1 MLFQKRRFQALYLS
15 ICKNKTLH
23 KIGLI
28 DYGMG
33 NIHSVTKSLE
43 SLGEEILLIKSIDQS
58 KDCKALILP
67 GVGSFDPAIKNLTDT
82 DLIIHI
88 KNWISSGKSFL
99 GICLGLQLLFE
110 SSDEGSLGGL
120 GIVRGQIKKIPQIF
134 GQRTPHVGWCN
145 LNQTKNNT
153 FIREGELNNWVYFV
167 HSYHAVPKDPNIIA
181 ANVNYGS
188 EKLTAII
195 ENDNLL
201 ACQFHPE
208 KSGKT
213 GEKFLRRW
221 LKNIQ

>member
-1 MLFQKRRFQALYLS
+1 
-15 ICKNKTLH
+15 
-23 KIGLI
+23 
-28 DYGMG
+28 MG
-33 NIHSVTKSLE
+33 NIHSVTNSLK
-43 SLGEEILLIKSIDQS
+43 SLGEEILLIKNIYQS
-58 KDCKALILP
+58 NDCKALILP
-67 GVGSFDPAIKNLTDT
+67 GVGSFDPAMINLKDK

-88 KNWISSGKSFL
+88 KNWISSGKSLL

-110 SSDEGSLGGL
+110 SSDEGSLSGL
-120 GIVRGQIKKIPQIF
+120 GLVKGQIKKIPKISD
-134 GQRTPHVGWCN
+134 QRSPHVGWCK
-145 LNQTKNNT
+145 LNKTKQNT

-167 HSYHAVPKDPNIIA
+167 HSYHAVPKDSNIIA

-221 LKNIQ
+221 LENIQ